1 MSSSMFFRVAG
12 GSVSMTMSV
21 AAVRGSVDD
30 SFSSFFNSSARVL
43 AATWSR

>member
-1 MSSSMFFRVAG
+1 MSSSMFFIVAG

-21 AAVRGSVDD
+21 AAVIGSVED
-30 SFSSFFNSSARVL
+30 SFFSFFNSNARVL